1 MSRLN
6 VLCFLSFFSTLAV
19 MRHRL
24 QQEADEH
31 LQLLRLATGQ
41 KTQNDGG
48 AGGCRGFALELTSCF
63 AAQTSKKDPGPERV
77 EFKPKH
83 VKLA

>member
-1 MSRLN
+1 
-6 VLCFLSFFSTLAV
+6 